1 MKTSLEFDAQDQKF
15 CDKLSILELI
25 FAETKQSIG
34 HVEFDLG
41 KYANKI
47 KE

>member
-1 MKTSLEFDAQDQKF
+1 M
-15 CDKLSILELI
+15 SILELI

-34 HVEFDLG
+34 FVEFDLG

-47 KE
+47 KEGYTHK